1 MLDATSETALGYRIL
16 IVDDNNDAAETL
28 GELLRMMGHEVRC
41 AAHGEQA
48 LALLRQ
54 FPAQLGLLDIGLPDM
69 DGYELATRIRAL
81 PQGEVMKLV
90 ALTGYSED
98 NNRARAMSARFDEH
112 LVKPVNIDRLLAML
126 GELLPPA

>member
-1 MLDATSETALGYRIL
+1 LGHRIL
-16 IVDDNNDAAETL
+16 IVDDNHDAAETL

-48 LALLRQ
+48 LRLLRE

-69 DGYELATRIRAL
+69 DGYELATRVRAL
-81 PQGEVMKLV
+81 PQGQSMKLV

-98 NNRARAMSARFDEH
+98 NTRVQAMSARFDEH
-112 LVKPVNIDRLLAML
+112 LVKPVNIDRLLAIL
-126 GELLPPA
+126 GELLPP

>member
-1 MLDATSETALGYRIL
+1 MAYRIL

-48 LALLRQ
+48 LALLRE
-54 FPAQLGLLDIGLPDM
+54 FPAQVGLLDIGLPDM
-69 DGYELATRIRAL
+69 DGYELATRVRAL
-81 PQGEVMKLV
+81 PQGEAMKLV

-98 NNRARAMSARFDEH
+98 NTRVRAMSARFDEH

-126 GELLPPA
+126 D

>member
-1 MLDATSETALGYRIL
+1 MGHRIL

-48 LALLRQ
+48 LRLLQ
-54 FPAQLGLLDIGLPDM
+54 EFPVQLGLLDIGLPDM
-69 DGYELATRIRAL
+69 DGYELATRVRAL
-81 PQGEVMKLV
+81 PQGQSMKLV

-98 NNRARAMSARFDEH
+98 NSRVQAMSARFDEH
-112 LVKPVNIDRLLAML
+112 LVKPVNIDRLLAIL
-126 GELLPPA
+126 GELLPP

>member
-54 FPAQLGLLDIGLPDM
+54 SPAQLGLLDIGLPDM
-69 DGYELATRIRAL
+69 DGYELATRVRAL

-126 GELLPPA
+126 DELLPPA

>member
-1 MLDATSETALGYRIL
+1 MAYRIL

-48 LALLRQ
+48 LRLLQ
-54 FPAQLGLLDIGLPDM
+54 EAPAQLGLLDIGLPDM
-69 DGYELATRIRAL
+69 DGYELATRMRAL
-81 PQGEVMKLV
+81 PQGETMKLV

-98 NNRARAMSARFDEH
+98 NTRARAMSARFDEH
-112 LVKPVNIDRLLAML
+112 LVKPINIDRLLGML
-126 GELLPPA
+126 DELLPPA

>member
-1 MLDATSETALGYRIL
+1 LAYRIL

-48 LALLRQ
+48 LRLLQ
-54 FPAQLGLLDIGLPDM
+54 EAPAQLGLLDIGLPDM
-69 DGYELATRIRAL
+69 DGYELATRMRAL
-81 PQGEVMKLV
+81 PQGETMKLV

-98 NNRARAMSARFDEH
+98 NTRARAMSARFDEH
-112 LVKPVNIDRLLAML
+112 LVKPINIDRLLGML
-126 GELLPPA
+126 DELLPPA